1 MKIFSRFGLV
11 GTVTATT
18 ILILMASLGAV
29 SWVISGSIA
38 ARIGEQAIAGQNTSL
53 RTAATIVERD
63 LPGTV
68 VTWGKDGNVERIVTT
83 AIPKEFAAHDMIDSV
98 GRMTGQTAT
107 IFAWDGES
115 KDFWRR
121 TTNIVKPDGK
131 RAVGTALGQTGA
143 VYPVVTKGK
152 TYRGEAVILDTP
164 YYTIYQPIFSPSG
177 DVIGILYAGVRA
189 AEIDGIAHQMAWAI
203 GITALIVLL
212 VATVVMILVARRI
225 MGPVP
230 QLTAVADAMASGR
243 LDATVPHQDLRNE
256 IGALARALDV
266 FRGSALQKIEL
277 ERQAAENVALGERER
292 NEREAARAR
301 EALAVQQ
308 AVDALAG
315 GLHRLS
321 EGDLTVRLEQ
331 TFEGGLDRLRNDFNH
346 SVEKLNGTLGQLR
359 AETHGIEASSGEMR
373 SASEDLSKRT
383 EQQAASLEETS
394 AALDE
399 ITATVRSASAKA
411 DEAALL
417 TQSTRQSTE
426 SSSHVVSEAV
436 DAMGRIEAAS
446 GEISKIINVIDE
458 IAFQTNLLAL
468 NAGVEAA
475 RAGEA
480 GKGFAVVAQEVR
492 ELAQRSAN
500 AAKDIKALIT
510 KSGVEVAGGVTL
522 VRKTGTALGEI
533 AQQVAQINDYI
544 GAIATAAREQSVGLQ
559 EINTSMNQM
568 DQFTQKNAAM
578 VEETTAVTHR
588 LADSATA
595 LSGLVGQFRTS
606 ASGPASAHASPAPA
620 PVRSQG
626 PAPRPAAHTAP
637 AAPRPAANNARAVP
651 SPARGMVGNLAK
663 AFSSG
668 GTSAA
673 AAASDW
679 EEF

>member
-1 MKIFSRFGLV
+1 MKFFSRFGLV
-11 GTVTATT
+11 GTVTTMT

-29 SWVISGSIA
+29 AWVISGSIS

-68 VTWGKDGNVERIVTT
+68 VTWGKDGNVERIVAT

-121 TTNIVKPDGK
+121 TTNIIKPDGK
-131 RAVGTALGQTGA
+131 RAVGTALGQAGA
-143 VYPVVTKGK
+143 VYPVVTKGQ
-152 TYRGEAVILDTP
+152 TYRGEAVILDVP
-164 YYTIYQPIFSPSG
+164 YYTIYQPIFSPAG

-189 AEIDGIAHQMAWAI
+189 AEIDGMAHQMAWAI
-203 GITALIVLL
+203 GITALVVLL
-212 VATVVMILVARRI
+212 AATVLVVLIARRI
-225 MGPVP
+225 MGPLP

-243 LDATVPHQDLRNE
+243 LDVKVPHKDLRNE

-266 FRGSALQKIEL
+266 FRDSALQKIDL
-277 ERQAAENVALGERER
+277 ERQAAENAALGEQER
-292 NEREAARAR
+292 TEREAAKAR
-301 EALAVQQ
+301 ETLGIQQ

-315 GLHRLS
+315 GLQRLS
-321 EGDLTVRLEQ
+321 EGNLTVRLDQ
-331 TFEGGLDRLRNDFNH
+331 SFEGGLDRLRNDFNH
-346 SVEKLNGTLGQLR
+346 SVEKLNGTLAQLR
-359 AETHGIEASSGEMR
+359 TETHGIEASSGEMR

-510 KSGVEVAGGVTL
+510 KSGEEVSGGVTL

-544 GAIATAAREQSVGLQ
+544 AAIATAAREQSVGLQ

-606 ASGPASAHASPAPA
+606 DTGVAPA
-620 PVRSQG
+620 IQPPMQSHRSV
-626 PAPRPAAHTAP
+626 ARPAAPAAP
-637 AAPRPAANNARAVP
+637 AAPRPAGNAARAVP
-651 SPARGMVGNLAK
+651 SPARSMVGSLAK

-668 GTSAA
+668 GANSAT
-673 AAASDW
+673 AASDW

>member
-11 GTVTATT
+11 GTVTVMT
-18 ILILMASLGAV
+18 ILILVASLGAV
-29 SWVISGSIA
+29 AWVISSNIA
-38 ARIGEQAIAGQNTSL
+38 ARIGEQAIASQNTSL

-68 VTWGKDGNVERIVTT
+68 VTWGKDGNVERIVTA
-83 AIPKEFAAHDMIDSV
+83 AIPGEFATHDMIDSV

-121 TTNIVKPDGK
+121 TTNIIKPDGK

-143 VYPVVTKGK
+143 VYPVVTKGQ
-152 TYRGEAVILDTP
+152 TYRGEAVILDVP
-164 YYTIYQPIFSPSG
+164 YYTIYQPVFSPAG

-189 AEIDGIAHQMAWAI
+189 AEIDGMADQMAKAI
-203 GITALIVLL
+203 GITALVVLL
-212 VATVVMILVARRI
+212 AATVLVVFIARRI
-225 MGPVP
+225 MGPLP

-243 LDATVPHQDLRNE
+243 LDATVPHKDMGNE

-266 FRGSALQKIEL
+266 FRDSALQKIKL
-277 ERQAAENVALGERER
+277 EHQAAENAALGEQER
-292 NEREAARAR
+292 NEREAAKAR
-301 EALAVQQ
+301 EAIAVQQ
-308 AVDALAG
+308 AVDALAQ
-315 GLHRLS
+315 GLDRLS
-321 EGDLTVRLEQ
+321 EGDLTVRIEQ
-331 TFEGGLDRLRNDFNH
+331 TFEGGLEQLRNDFNR
-346 SVEKLNGTLGQLR
+346 SVEKLNGTLTQLR
-359 AETHGIEASSGEMR
+359 TEMLAIESGSSEMR

-399 ITATVRSASAKA
+399 ITATVRSASSKA
-411 DEAALL
+411 DEAAAL
-417 TQSTRQSTE
+417 TKSTRQSTE
-426 SSSHVVSEAV
+426 TSSHVVSQAV
-436 DAMGRIEAAS
+436 GAMGRIEAAS
-446 GEISKIINVIDE
+446 AEISKIINVIDE

-492 ELAQRSAN
+492 ELAQRSAT

-510 KSGVEVAGGVTL
+510 KSGDEVAGGVTL
-522 VRKTGTALGEI
+522 VRKTGDALGEI

-544 GAIATAAREQSVGLQ
+544 AAIATAAREQSVGLQ
-559 EINTSMNQM
+559 EINTAVNQM

-595 LSGLVGQFRTS
+595 LSGLVGQFRT
-606 ASGPASAHASPAPA
+606 AVSGPATAQPSPIASQKPVSRAAPA
-620 PVRSQG
+620 T
-626 PAPRPAAHTAP
+626 PRPAAK
-637 AAPRPAANNARAVP
+637 NARAVP
-651 SPARGMVGNLAK
+651 SPARSMVGNLTK

-668 GTSAA
+668 GAST

>member
-11 GTVTATT
+11 GTVTVMT
-18 ILILMASLGAV
+18 IMILVASLGAV
-29 SWVISGSIA
+29 AWVISSNIA
-38 ARIGEQAIAGQNTSL
+38 ARIGEQAIASQNTSL

-68 VTWGKDGNVERIVTT
+68 VTWGKDGNVERIVTP
-83 AIPKEFAAHDMIDSV
+83 AIPGEFATHDMIDSV

-121 TTNIVKPDGK
+121 TTNIIKPDGK

-143 VYPVVTKGK
+143 VYTVVTKGQ
-152 TYRGEAVILDTP
+152 TYRGEAVILDVP
-164 YYTIYQPIFSPSG
+164 YYTIYQPVFSPAG

-189 AEIDGIAHQMAWAI
+189 AEIDGMADQMAKAI
-203 GITALIVLL
+203 GITALVVLL
-212 VATVVMILVARRI
+212 AATVLVVFIARRI
-225 MGPVP
+225 MGPLP

-243 LDATVPHQDLRNE
+243 LDATVPHKDMGNE

-266 FRGSALQKIEL
+266 FRDSALQKIEL
-277 ERQAAENVALGERER
+277 EHQAAENAALGEQER
-292 NEREAARAR
+292 NEREAAKAR
-301 EALAVQQ
+301 EAIAVQQ
-308 AVDALAG
+308 AVDALAQ
-315 GLHRLS
+315 GLDRLS
-321 EGDLTVRLEQ
+321 EGDLTVRIEQ
-331 TFEGGLDRLRNDFNH
+331 TFEGGLEQLRNDFNR
-346 SVEKLNGTLGQLR
+346 SVEKLNGTLTQLR
-359 AETHGIEASSGEMR
+359 TEMLAIESGSSEMR

-399 ITATVRSASAKA
+399 ITATVRSASSKA
-411 DEAALL
+411 DEAAAL
-417 TQSTRQSTE
+417 TKSTRQSTE
-426 SSSHVVSEAV
+426 TSSHVVSQAV
-436 DAMGRIEAAS
+436 GAMGRIEAAS
-446 GEISKIINVIDE
+446 AEISKIINVIDE

-492 ELAQRSAN
+492 ELAQRSAT

-510 KSGVEVAGGVTL
+510 KSGDEVAGGVTL
-522 VRKTGTALGEI
+522 VRKTGDALGEI

-544 GAIATAAREQSVGLQ
+544 AAIATAAREQSVGLQ
-559 EINTSMNQM
+559 EINTAMNQM

-595 LSGLVGQFRTS
+595 LSGLVGQFRT
-606 ASGPASAHASPAPA
+606 AVSGPASAQPSPIASQKPVSRAAPA
-620 PVRSQG
+620 T
-626 PAPRPAAHTAP
+626 PRPAAK
-637 AAPRPAANNARAVP
+637 NARAVP
-651 SPARGMVGNLAK
+651 SPARSMVGNLTK

-668 GTSAA
+668 GAST